1 LSINR
6 GKMKTKSLVII
17 VTMVLLLASCGGK
30 SVEEQPV
37 DKPTPVENISP
48 TQSTARTGV
57 TILADGVVQT
67 AQPEMSLAF
76 ETSGKL
82 REVSVNEG
90 NVVEAGQLL
99 AELNNTDQEIQY
111 TQAKRDLAEMTSPYA
126 LATAEQAIA
135 DALLEVDSAY
145 SHLAYLISPDV
156 LYWEE
161 EILKLEQ
168 ELEVAR
174 QEAEKS
180 SSTEAIE
187 KVKELEAKLD
197 LYQEKLEGN
206 RDYYENN
213 YLPDNF
219 TLKDRTTGTSYISAP
234 SDASIAQA
242 RAEYDLAKAK
252 VVEAEYF
259 LAALKGEEI
268 PEDATGDNLTQLEN
282 AQLNLRSAESNLNG
296 TRLISP
302 IDGIV
307 TNVEAAPGAMVGSGT
322 PIVTIIDP
330 SQLEFHTTNLS
341 ERDLAQ
347 IVPGQTAVV
356 TLKAYPNEP
365 IDGVVERIGWQVGEV
380 VGDAATFP
388 IVVALR
394 ENDLEIRPGMTGQ
407 VEIYAGE

>member
-1 LSINR
+1 L
-6 GKMKTKSLVII
+6 T
-17 VTMVLLLASCGGK
+17 TALLLTACGGK
-30 SVEEQPV
+30 PAEENLANT
-37 DKPTPVENISP
+37 PTPVKNNLPAP
-48 TQSTARTGV
+48 TAAHTGV

-67 AQPEMSLAF
+67 AQPVMSLAF
-76 ETSGKL
+76 ESSGKL
-82 REVSVNEG
+82 RDVFVEVG
-90 NVVEAGQLL
+90 DVVETGQLL
-99 AELNNTDQEIQY
+99 AELNNTDQEVQY
-111 TQAKRDLAEMTSPYA
+111 IQAKRELAELTSPYA

-135 DALLEVDSAY
+135 DTLLEVDRAY
-145 SHLAYLISPDV
+145 GHLAYLISPTV

-168 ELEVAR
+168 EIEIAR
-174 QEAEKS
+174 QEAEKT

-206 RDYYENN
+206 RDYYENE
-213 YLPDNF
+213 YLPENF
-219 TLKDRTTGTSYISAP
+219 TLKDRNTGASYISAP
-234 SDASIAQA
+234 SDAAIAQA

-252 VVEAEYF
+252 VVEAENF

-268 PEDATGDNLTQLEN
+268 PKDATGDNLTQLEN
-282 AQLNLRSAESNLNG
+282 AQLTLRSSESNLNG
-296 TRLISP
+296 TRLTAP
-302 IDGIV
+302 IGGIV
-307 TNVEAAPGAMVGSGT
+307 TSVEAAPGATVGSGT
-322 PIVTIIDP
+322 QIITIIDP

-365 IDGVVERIGWQVGEV
+365 IDGLVERIGWQVGEA